1 MNVGLYGGTFSPP
14 HKGHTRAAELFFAE
28 ASLERLYVMPAGDP
42 PHKKTDKWGDAKSR
56 LEMTRLAFC
65 GIAEVSDYEI
75 SKEGRSFTVDTL
87 RYLKSIHPEDRLFML
102 VGEDMFLSLDSW
114 REPENIMRLCTVVAM
129 RRKDTPLSLMEKAR
143 EGYVERYG
151 ADVMIIDDEP
161 FEASSSLVRE
171 MIGKGED
178 ISALVSAPV
187 LEYIEKN
194 GLYRDEN

>member
-1 MNVGLYGGTFSPP
+1 
-14 HKGHTRAAELFFAE
+14 
-28 ASLERLYVMPAGDP
+28 
-42 PHKKTDKWGDAKSR
+42 
-56 LEMTRLAFC
+56 
-65 GIAEVSDYEI
+65 
-75 SKEGRSFTVDTL
+75 
-87 RYLKSIHPEDRLFML
+87 ML

-129 RRKDTPLSLMEKAR
+129 RRKDTPLSVMEKAR